1 LAAKPDDK
9 LAPTKA
15 LLLGMAKEAT
25 ELRQA
30 LGGSV
35 TDSVAG
41 WLATQY
47 LAAAHQKLD
56 TVDGAE
62 RWDVLRAFAQD
73 WAMLRHGDHTAERL
87 RIERERLKL
96 AQRDTKKK
104 WETKVDAGLNALA
117 AQIKANPR
125 AKALFKPLAELL
137 RQEEAPRKEVEFR
150 EWIKRPEI
158 RREIFPEVTRGLSP
172 ETLERIEKELRL
184 L

>member
-1 LAAKPDDK
+1 MSDPN
-9 LAPTKA
+9 PNFTETKA
-15 LLLGMAKEAT
+15 LLLGLAREAA

-41 WLATQY
+41 WLATHY
-47 LAAAHQKLD
+47 FSATHEKLA
-56 TVDGAE
+56 GAE
-62 RWDVLRAFAQD
+62 GERRWEILRAFAQD

-104 WETKVDAGLNALA
+104 WETKVSAGLNAVA
-117 AQIKANPR
+117 SQIKTNPR

-137 RQEEAPRKEVEFR
+137 RQEEAPLKEKEFR

-158 RREIFPEVTRGLSP
+158 RREIFPEVTRGLSR
-172 ETLERIEKELRL
+172 ETLERIERELRL